1 MKIKTVYRAVELKD
15 PGIIE
20 RASGKESAIIG
31 VLAIDSMTPI
41 GRGQRESFIGDCLF
55 IDKKAITIDTIVIAL
70 FLIFFRVYYLKV
82 VQLKIKLR

>member
-1 MKIKTVYRAVELKD
+1 MKIEAIYRAVELKA

-41 GRGQRESFIGDCLF
+41 GRGQRESFIGDCY
-55 IDKKAITIDTIVIAL
+55 IGKKAITIVSIVIAL
-70 FLIFFRVYYLKV
+70 FLIFFRDYNLKV
-82 VQLKIKLR
+82 VQFKI